1 MGGLA
6 GFLGTYLIGPRVG
19 LFYPDE
25 KLAFVLD
32 DLLLDD
38 DGNDFDQIE
47 KRNEEQQSFE
57 KYKKG
62 STQT

>member
-19 LFYPDE
+19 LFSQDD

-32 DLLLDD
+32 DQLLDD
-38 DGNDFDQIE
+38 DGNDFEMFE
-47 KRNEEQQSFE
+47 KKNEE
-57 KYKKG
+57 
-62 STQT
+62 